1 MPSAWC
7 FSWSAGTPTRDDLAV
22 SQRDADLQFGFELNW
37 DVEFDFPFSSEFKS
51 DFTCVSSC
59 ALALVLFGF
68 ELHFDVA
75 SSCELAS
82 VPFFLRLECDFGFF
96 FLFSFVFDFAFAVV
110 CCGVSPRPGR
120 LRYVAPLSP
129 GVCTSGRLLGP
140 PVGRCTR
147 TPFLGAVRLRA
158 A

>member
-75 SSCELAS
+75 SSCELAF
-82 VPFFLRLECDFGFF
+82 VPFFFRLECDFGFF
-96 FLFSFVFDFAFAVV
+96 FSSHRRQVMALAA
-110 CCGVSPRPGR
+110 
-120 LRYVAPLSP
+120 LK
-129 GVCTSGRLLGP
+129 LLGLE
-140 PVGRCTR
+140 V
-147 TPFLGAVRLRA
+147 
-158 A
+158 